1 MEKPCQIFN
10 CDESGLPLTPHPP
23 QVVVPKGVKHPI
35 AISTGDRS
43 QMTVL
48 ACCSAGGY
56 VIPPFVIFDRKTL
69 KPEMVVGEVP
79 GTMYGL
85 SSNGWIDTERF
96 EQWFMHHFLAYAPP
110 TCPLLLLLDGHS
122 THYQPAV
129 IRKAGFRQRRRKS
142 SSFVSLLTH
151 HI

>member
-23 QVVVPKGVKHPI
+23 KVVVPKGVKHPI

-56 VIPPFVIFDRKTL
+56 VIPPLFDRKTL
-69 KPEMVVGEVP
+69 KPEMVVGEIP

-85 SSNGWIDTERF
+85 SSNGWIDTELF
-96 EQWFMHHFLAYAPP
+96 EQWFMHQCVLR
-110 TCPLLLLLDGHS
+110 
-122 THYQPAV
+122 V
-129 IRKAGFRQRRRKS
+129 
-142 SSFVSLLTH
+142 
-151 HI
+151 